1 MIDGSRELFIGI
13 KITKELQNE
22 LDNPA
27 PGTRHYF
34 DGSNRDEYLQI
45 VDAGDEKFIGRVLKA
60 GIPAADISDA
70 SRNVCSIVRL
80 ITKGRRIDDRD
91 VKLFSF

>member
-1 MIDGSRELFIGI
+1 MIDRSRELFIGI
-13 KITKELQNE
+13 KITKDLQNE

-34 DGSNRDEYLQI
+34 EGTDRNEFLQ
-45 VDAGDEKFIGRVLKA
+45 VMDAGDEKYIGRILQG
-60 GIPAADISDA
+60 GIPAADIGDA

-91 VKLFSF
+91 VKIFSF